1 MKIGEIESK
10 YINYLKNMEIIEKY
24 GIVDTLNNIEYV
36 DVRTT
41 YDAINEALYG
51 SELLQSEEPNELDR
65 EIRCD
70 QLMQS
75 VENVLE
81 NYDKSLKDP
90 SYDVDPEFDAYNAE
104 QERIIE
110 ENRILVYVPSKDG
123 SMTPMYLDK
132 RFLSGELKL

>member
-41 YDAINEALYG
+41 YDAINEALYD

-65 EIRCD
+65 EIKCD

-90 SYDVDPEFDAYNAE
+90 SYDVDPEFNAYNAE

-110 ENRILVYVPSKDG
+110 ENRILVYVPNKDG

>member
-10 YINYLKNMEIIEKY
+10 YIEYLKDMQIFEEHK
-24 GIVDTLNNIEYV
+24 IVDAINDIEYI
-36 DVRTT
+36 DVTTT
-41 YDAINEALYG
+41 YDAINDALYN
-51 SELLQSEEPNELDR
+51 SELMKTEYPDQLDR

-70 QLMQS
+70 QLMQT
-75 VENVLE
+75 VDTVLE

-90 SYDVDPEFDAYNAE
+90 SYDVDPEFDTYSEE

-110 ENRILVYVPSKDG
+110 DNQVLVFVPNEDG
-123 SMTPMYLDK
+123 SLKPMYLDK

>member
-10 YINYLKNMEIIEKY
+10 YINHLKNMEIIEKY
-24 GIVDTLNNIEYV
+24 DLVDTLNDIEYV
-36 DVRTT
+36 DVQTT
-41 YDAINEALYG
+41 YKAINDALYD

-90 SYDVDPEFDAYNAE
+90 SYDVDPEFNAYNAE

-110 ENRILVYVPSKDG
+110 ENRILVYVPNKDG